1 MVSIVL
7 KKLFLLMQKSEVDTD
22 ISGIS
27 IKAIFEVLLHL
38 TMKMFKGLEH
48 LYYKERQ
55 GGVGW
60 FNEKRRLQ

>member
-7 KKLFLLMQKSEVDTD
+7 KKLFVLMQKSEVDTD

-38 TMKMFKGLEH
+38 PMKMFKGLER
-48 LYYKERQ
+48 LYYEERQ
-55 GGVGW
+55 GG